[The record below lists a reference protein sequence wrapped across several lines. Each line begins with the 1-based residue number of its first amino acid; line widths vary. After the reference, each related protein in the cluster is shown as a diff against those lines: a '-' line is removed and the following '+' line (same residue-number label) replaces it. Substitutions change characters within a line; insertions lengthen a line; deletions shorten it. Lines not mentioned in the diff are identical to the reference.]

1 MKHKIL
7 IATAAVLCSALLSAC
22 NISVFPPES
31 DAQAPKHYV
40 LSDETVP
47 VSNATLPQI
56 PFGRISIPSYL
67 DVPQIVTRNGNL
79 VSRSEKN
86 RWGEPL
92 SRGVARN
99 LALRCAAHAAAVHEK
114 IALGETER
122 IQVVFERFDGE
133 LNGNVEI
140 SALYTLIPGKNS
152 AAATSHIFKTTVP
165 VEAPNDY
172 DAYVRTLS
180 RALDALAAEIVS
192 SALLKN

>member
-7 IATAAVLCSALLSAC
+7 IAAAAVLCSALLSAC

-47 VSNATLPQI
+47 VSNVTLPQI

-152 AAATSHIFKTTVP
+152 AVATSHIFKTTVP

-180 RALDALAAEIVS
+180 RALDALAADIVS